1 MSISSGPAWEAWRA
15 GAAAAPL
22 AVVASAWIGA
32 GSAFFP
38 SSSRMSAPSPRPRA
52 FLGIGNHLPG
62 ELCVTLGPLAMNI
75 VENDGLS
82 KAGCFGEANVARDQ
96 ALEDLRSEEATEVR
110 GDLPRKGR
118 SFIIHRQENAFDFE
132 SWIQNYPNS
141 HKSIPVFGYD
151 FVRPVFAL
159 YG

>member
-22 AVVASAWIGA
+22 AVVGSAWIGA

-82 KAGCFGEANVARDQ
+82 KAGRLGEANVARDQ
-96 ALEDLRSEEATEVR
+96 ALEDLRSEQATEVR
-110 GDLPRKGR
+110 GDLPRKSP
-118 SFIIHRQENAFDFE
+118 SFTF
-132 SWIQNYPNS
+132 P
-141 HKSIPVFGYD
+141 
-151 FVRPVFAL
+151 RPSNPFNFH
-159 YG
+159 

>member
-52 FLGIGNHLPG
+52 FLGIGNHLPA
-62 ELCVTLGPLAMNI
+62 ELCVTLGPLAMN
-75 VENDGLS
+75 VVKNDGL
-82 KAGCFGEANVARDQ
+82 
-96 ALEDLRSEEATEVR
+96 SEEATEVR
-110 GDLPRKGR
+110 GDLPRKRR

-132 SWIQNYPNS
+132 AWIQSSPNA
-141 HKSIPVFGYD
+141 HKRIQQFGYA
-151 FVRPVFAL
+151 FESEVFTL
-159 YG
+159 